1 LWVNFR
7 ILAEEFKT
15 RHVKLV
21 EMLAVCCKTNANYSI
36 KNDEKQNKIGFDTLK
51 IFLKFPVIKA
61 NVMNYI

>member
-1 LWVNFR
+1 
-7 ILAEEFKT
+7 
-15 RHVKLV
+15 
-21 EMLAVCCKTNANYSI
+21 MLAVCCKTNANYSI